1 MQNLAGQHPVLMRLL
16 NDTNLNVDTVKFKI
30 SALIIAIFFLYI
42 VYIIVFNEA
51 LNFIRGHGYFDCT
64 ITYCIFMQ

>member
-30 SALIIAIFFLYI
+30 SALIIAIFFYTA
-42 VYIIVFNEA
+42 Y
-51 LNFIRGHGYFDCT
+51 T
-64 ITYCIFMQ
+64 